1 MANKV
6 EYNRFSSRYTDLA
19 SRRLGGQ
26 ALSCSD
32 DFFAEMENLLNPDP
46 AVFIE
51 DKYTHRGK
59 WMDGWESRRRRDS
72 GYDWCIIKLGA
83 PGVIKGLDV
92 DTSHFLGNAPKS
104 VSVEACSLQGDPDES
119 TQWVEILARTE
130 VEPGSHNL
138 LDVNSDKTWTHI
150 RLNIFPDGG
159 VARLKVYGEVTPDWD
174 WYLPGEPIDLAAIVN
189 GGRPLLCSDM
199 FFSPMENLLMP
210 GRGKDMG
217 DGWET
222 KRRRGGRDCDWLVLK
237 LGDLG
242 KVAKV
247 EVDTAHFKGNFPASF
262 TLEAVKLEAGA
273 EVTESN
279 VDELNWLPLIEQTP
293 LHADRQHR
301 FMKEVKNQ
309 DQTISHIR
317 LKIFPDG
324 GVSRLKVWCL
334 RGQA

>member
-1 MANKV
+1 MANKI
-6 EYNRFSSRYTDLA
+6 EYNRFSSRFTDLA
-19 SRRLGGQ
+19 SSRLGGQ

-32 DFFAEMENLLNPDP
+32 DFFAEMENLLSPKP

-72 GYDWCIIKLGA
+72 GYDWCVIKLGM
-83 PGVIKGLDV
+83 PGVIRGLDV
-92 DTSHFLGNAPKS
+92 DTSFFLGNAPKS
-104 VSVEACSLQGDPDES
+104 VSVEACRLQQDPDEN
-119 TQWVEILARTE
+119 TQWMEILPRTE

-138 LDVNSDKTWTHI
+138 LDVSDDATWTHI

-242 KVAKV
+242 RIAKV
-247 EVDTAHFKGNFPASF
+247 EVDTAHFKGNYPASF
-262 TLEAVKLEAGA
+262 SLEAVRLEADV
-273 EVTESN
+273 EVSETN
-279 VDELNWLPLIEQTP
+279 VDQLNWMPVIDRIPLS
-293 LHADRQHR
+293 ADRQHR
-301 FMKEVKNQ
+301 FMNEIQNSAEVV
-309 DQTISHIR
+309 SHVR

-324 GVSRLKVWCL
+324 GVSRLRVWCL
-334 RGQA
+334 RG

>member
-1 MANKV
+1 MARKI
-6 EYNRFSSRYTDLA
+6 EHNRFSKKYTDLA
-19 SRRLGGQ
+19 SVGLGGQ
-26 ALSCSD
+26 TLSCSD
-32 DFFAEMENLLNPDP
+32 DFFAEMENMLNPTP

-72 GYDWCIIKLGA
+72 GYDWCVIKLGV
-83 PGVIKGLDV
+83 PGVIRGLDV

-104 VSVEACSLQGDPDES
+104 VSVEACHLSQDPDEF
-119 TQWVEILARTE
+119 TQWTEILANVE

-138 LDVNSDKTWTHI
+138 LDVDNDETWTHI

-159 VARLKVYGEVTPDWD
+159 IARLRVYGEVTPDWH
-174 WYLPGEPIDLAAIVN
+174 WYLPGEPVDLAAIVN

-242 KVAKV
+242 RIQKV
-247 EVDTAHFKGNFPASF
+247 EVDTAHFKGNYPASF
-262 TLEAVKLEAGA
+262 SLEAVKLDAGF
-273 EVTESN
+273 EVTEDN
-279 VDELNWLPLIEQTP
+279 LAGIDWQPVIEQTK

-301 FMKEVKNQ
+301 FMSEVKHKEQ
-309 DQTISHIR
+309 PVSHVR
-317 LKIFPDG
+317 LRIYPDG
-324 GVSRLKVWCL
+324 GVSRLRLWCL
-334 RGQA
+334 RDKG